1 MGRRDQDL
9 EAPGE
14 MSALVRGFDW
24 SQTPLGPIEAWPIS
38 LRTTV
43 GIVLHSRQPM
53 FLWWGPEL
61 IQIYNDA
68 YRPSLGTG
76 KHPTALGQRARDCW
90 QEAWPIIGPEIN
102 DVMAHA
108 RPSRHE
114 DELVPIYRN
123 GRMEEVHWTYGY
135 SPVFDDDGE
144 IGGTLVVCIE
154 TTASVVANRR
164 RRILR
169 EVTERTAPVT
179 EPAELLTRAAEV
191 LADHAGDVPF
201 AVFYELDPASR
212 ATTSRRAVHLDER
225 AARAIEELVRPHL
238 DDLPA
243 YLAVGELA
251 GGVRLPGGPWPEP
264 ANAVFVTSI
273 ARPSDRATMV
283 AVFGTSPRLGFDD
296 DYRSFLLQLGDHLAT
311 ARARIGAWRIRAIV
325 EAERNN
331 LLLQAP
337 IATAVM
343 TGPEHVFQ
351 LANPLYKKLVGRGDI
366 VGKTYREAFPEV
378 ASTVLPGILDRVYQT
393 GEPFMTN
400 ELRVAVVRDDR
411 TTMDRYFRFNL
422 EPMRDA
428 AGKVYGMLA
437 VAADVTDQV
446 RARHTLEKTHAE
458 REALLAELQA
468 ANRTKDEFL
477 AMLGHELR
485 NPLSPIVTALELMKL
500 HDSGNAAHIL
510 LVERQVNH
518 LIHLVDD
525 LLDVARIT
533 RGHLE
538 LVREQ
543 VELSAVVARAIET
556 ASPLIERGGHV
567 LAVDVPAQGLAVDA
581 DVTRLAQVIANL
593 LTNAA
598 KYTSPGGHIWVGA
611 HVEDDQVVLEVRD
624 DGVGIA
630 PDMLGHIFGLFT
642 QVPQDLARSQG
653 GLGLGLSI
661 VKALTEKHGG
671 TVTAHSEGRGRG
683 SAFTV
688 RLPRASAAAVAASPT
703 APATTAEPGG
713 PGGPGDQGDPG
724 DPGGPAGSAG
734 PGGSGVRRQRHPPR
748 RVLLVDDNEDAAWI
762 LSETLSHIGH
772 DVRCAHDGP
781 SALRAAL
788 EHVPEVA
795 LIDIG
800 LPVMDGYELAA
811 RLRAEPRLAGVRL
824 IALTGYAQPGDRQ
837 RSSDAGFAAHLV
849 KPVSISVLLEAI
861 DAAP

>member
-1 MGRRDQDL
+1 
-9 EAPGE
+9 
-14 MSALVRGFDW
+14 MSALVRRFDW
-24 SQTPLGPIEAWPIS
+24 SNTPLGPIEAWPTS

-43 GIVLHSRQPM
+43 GIVLHARQPM

-76 KHPTALGQRARDCW
+76 KHPTALGQRARACW
-90 QEAWPIIGPEIN
+90 QEVWPILGPEID
-102 DVMAHA
+102 DVMARA
-108 RPSRHE
+108 RPSWHA
-114 DELVPIYRN
+114 DEQVAIYRN
-123 GRMEEVHWTYGY
+123 GRMEEAHWTYGF
-135 SPVFDDDGE
+135 SPVFDDDGA
-144 IGGTLVVCIE
+144 IGGTLMVCTE
-154 TTASVVANRR
+154 TTAGVVAERR

-169 EVTERTAPVT
+169 EVNERTALVT
-179 EPAELLTRAAEV
+179 EPAKLLPRAAEV
-191 LADHAGDVPF
+191 FADHAEDLPF
-201 AVFYELDPASR
+201 VLLYEVDPASR
-212 ATTSRRAVHLDER
+212 ATTGRCAIHLDER
-225 AARAIEELVRPHL
+225 AARTIEEVVRPYL

-243 YLAVGELA
+243 HLVVGELA

-264 ANAVFVTSI
+264 ATAVFATPIVRAS
-273 ARPSDRATMV
+273 ARSSDRATMV

-296 DYRSFLLQLGDHLAT
+296 DYRGFLVQLGDHLAT
-311 ARARIGAWRIRAIV
+311 AHARIEAWIEAWRIRAVV

-351 LANPLYKKLVGRGDI
+351 LANPLYKKMVGRDDL

-378 ASTVLPGILDRVYQT
+378 VNTVLPSILDRVYQT

-400 ELRVAVVRDDR
+400 ELRVPLPRDDR
-411 TTMDRYFRFNL
+411 GTTWDRYFRFNL

-428 AGKVYGMLA
+428 AGEVYGMLA
-437 VAADVTDQV
+437 IAADITDQV
-446 RARHTLEKTHAE
+446 QARQILEKTHAE

-468 ANRTKDEFL
+468 ANRTKDDFL

-500 HDSGNAAHIL
+500 HDTGNAATIL
-510 LVERQVNH
+510 LVERQVHH

-538 LVREQ
+538 LVRER
-543 VELSAVVARAIET
+543 VELSVVVAQAIET

-567 LAVDVPAQGLAVDA
+567 LAVEVPVDGLPVDA
-581 DVTRLAQVIANL
+581 DVSRLAQVIANL

-598 KYTSPGGHIWVGA
+598 KYTPAGGHIWIGA
-611 HVEDDQVVLEVRD
+611 RREDDQAVLEVRD

-630 PDMLGHIFGLFT
+630 PEMLDHIFGLFT

-671 TVTAHSEGRGRG
+671 TVTARSAGRGHG
-683 SAFTV
+683 SEFTV
-688 RLPRASAAAVAASPT
+688 RLPLARAEETAASSPA
-703 APATTAEPGG
+703 APGTRPGPAARSG
-713 PGGPGDQGDPG
+713 PGTR
-724 DPGGPAGSAG
+724 GSH
-734 PGGSGVRRQRHPPR
+734 HPPR
-748 RVLLVDDNEDAAWI
+748 RILVVDDNEDAAWI
-762 LSETLSHIGH
+762 LAETLSLIGH

-781 SALRAAL
+781 SALRAAT

-795 LIDIG
+795 FIDIG

-811 RLRAEPRLAGVRL
+811 RMRAEPRLAGVRL
-824 IALTGYAQPGDRQ
+824 IALTGYSQPGDRQ
-837 RSSDAGFAAHLV
+837 RSTEAGFATHLV
-849 KPVSISVLLEAI
+849 KPVSIDRLIETIDLES
-861 DAAP
+861 

>member
-1 MGRRDQDL
+1 
-9 EAPGE
+9 
-14 MSALVRGFDW
+14 MSTLVRGFDW
-24 SQTPLGPIEAWPIS
+24 SNTPLGPIEAWPTS

-43 GIVLHSRQPM
+43 GIVLHARQPM

-90 QEAWPIIGPEIN
+90 PEVWPIIGPEID
-102 DVMAHA
+102 DVMSRAQPSWHA
-108 RPSRHE
+108 A
-114 DELVPIYRN
+114 ELVPIYRN
-123 GRMEEVHWTYGY
+123 GRIEEVHWTYGF
-135 SPVFDDDGE
+135 SPVFDDDGA
-144 IGGTLVVCIE
+144 IGGTLVVCTE
-154 TTASVVANRR
+154 TTASVVAERR

-169 EVTERTAPVT
+169 EVNERTALVT
-179 EPAELLTRAAEV
+179 EPAELLPRAAAA
-191 LADHAGDVPF
+191 LANHAEDLPF
-201 AVFYELDPASR
+201 VVFYEVDPASR
-212 ATTSRRAVHLDER
+212 ATTSRRAIHLDER
-225 AARAIEELVRPHL
+225 AARAIEEVVLPYL

-243 YLAVGELA
+243 HLVVGELV
-251 GGVRLPGGPWPEP
+251 GGVQLSGGPWPEP
-264 ANAVFVTSI
+264 ATAVFAIPI
-273 ARPSDRATMV
+273 ARTGSRSSDRATMV

-296 DYRSFLLQLGDHLAT
+296 DYRSFLIQLGDDLAA
-311 ARARIGAWRIRAIV
+311 ARAKIEAWRIRAIV
-325 EAERNN
+325 LAERNN

-337 IATAVM
+337 MATAVL

-351 LANPLYKKLVGRGDI
+351 LANPLYKKMVGRDDL
-366 VGKTYREAFPEV
+366 VGKTYREALPEV
-378 ASTVLPGILDRVYQT
+378 VNTVLPSILDRVYQT

-400 ELRVAVVRDDR
+400 ELRIPLPREDR
-411 TTMDRYFRFNL
+411 GTTRDRYFRFNL

-428 AGKVYGMLA
+428 AGEVYGMLA
-437 VAADVTDQV
+437 IAADITDQV
-446 RARHTLEKTHAE
+446 QARQVLEKTHAE

-468 ANRTKDEFL
+468 ANRTKDDFL

-500 HDSGNAAHIL
+500 SDTGNAANIL
-510 LVERQVNH
+510 LVERQVHH

-538 LVREQ
+538 LVRER
-543 VELSAVVARAIET
+543 VELSVVVAQAIET

-567 LAVDVPAQGLAVDA
+567 LAVEVPADGLPVDA

-598 KYTSPGGHIWVGA
+598 KYTPPGGHIWIRA
-611 HVEDDQVVLEVRD
+611 RREDDQAVLAVRD

-630 PDMLGHIFGLFT
+630 PEMLDHIFGSFT

-661 VKALTEKHGG
+661 VKALTEQHGG
-671 TVTAHSEGRGRG
+671 TVTARSAGRGHG
-683 SAFTV
+683 SEFTV
-688 RLPRASAAAVAASPT
+688 RLPLARAEVEAASHPAAPV
-703 APATTAEPGG
+703 APAARPG
-713 PGGPGDQGDPG
+713 PGTRGNH
-724 DPGGPAGSAG
+724 
-734 PGGSGVRRQRHPPR
+734 HPPR
-748 RVLLVDDNEDAAWI
+748 RILVVDDNEDAAWI
-762 LSETLSHIGH
+762 LAETLSLIGH

-781 SALRAAL
+781 SALRAAT

-811 RLRAEPRLAGVRL
+811 RIRAEPRLSGVRL
-824 IALTGYAQPGDRQ
+824 IALTGYSQPGDRR
-837 RSSDAGFAAHLV
+837 RSTDAGFAMHLV
-849 KPVSISVLLEAI
+849 KPVSIDRLIETIDLES
-861 DAAP
+861 